1 MKSLLN
7 TLYVNREDVYLSL
20 DGGNVVVLKN
30 NQELARF
37 PLHNFEQITTFGYV
51 GASPA
56 LMQKCAEMGIT
67 LNFMSPRGRFRA
79 RVVGKTSGNV
89 LLRKEQYRR
98 SDDEQASLYIA
109 QRFLAGKIYN
119 ARWFV
124 NRTLRDH
131 TLRLNVEKFHKVE
144 AELQDA
150 YQKVMQVEDLESLR
164 GIEGKAAVTY
174 FSVFDDMI
182 LQQKKDFFFTER
194 NRRPPLDNMNCLL
207 SFLYALLLNDTTAA
221 LEGVG
226 LDPYVGFLHCE
237 RPGRPSLALDLMEE
251 LRAVMADRLALTMV
265 NRKQMHGE
273 DFYMEETGAVRLT
286 DDGRK
291 KVFTAWHDSK
301 EDSLTHP
308 YLDEKIQ
315 WGLVAHAQALL
326 LARYLRGD
334 LDDYPPFL
342 WK

>member
-1 MKSLLN
+1 MKALLN

-20 DGGNVVVLKN
+20 DGGNIVVLKN

-56 LMQKCAEMGIT
+56 LMQKCAEMNIA

-98 SDDEQASLYIA
+98 SDDAQASLNIA
-109 QRFLAGKIYN
+109 QKFLLGKIYN

-131 TLRLNVEKFHKVE
+131 ALRLDKEKFRKVE
-144 AELQDA
+144 TELRDA
-150 YQKVMQVEDLESLR
+150 CQKVMHAEDLQSLR
-164 GIEGKAAVTY
+164 GIEGKAAAMY
-174 FSVFDDMI
+174 FSIFDEMI

-207 SFLYALLLNDTTAA
+207 SFIYALLLNETTSA

-237 RPGRPSLALDLMEE
+237 RPGRPSLGLDLI
-251 LRAVMADRLALTMV
+251 DRKSV
-265 NRKQMHGE
+265 
-273 DFYMEETGAVRLT
+273 V
-286 DDGRK
+286 
-291 KVFTAWHDSK
+291 
-301 EDSLTHP
+301 
-308 YLDEKIQ
+308 
-315 WGLVAHAQALL
+315 
-326 LARYLRGD
+326 
-334 LDDYPPFL
+334 
-342 WK
+342 